1 MPKVAIIG
9 TGRWGRTLALMLAQ
23 NGLNVSLWARTEPEA
38 QTLISSGL
46 DSDGIATLP
55 LPSNLSVTSSL
66 AEAVSRARMVL
77 LVVPSQTMRRNIR
90 LVNPYL

>member
-38 QTLISSGL
+38 QTLISSISYQFPG
-46 DSDGIATLP
+46 
-55 LPSNLSVTSSL
+55 
-66 AEAVSRARMVL
+66 
-77 LVVPSQTMRRNIR
+77 
-90 LVNPYL
+90 